1 MPWFGGFV
9 IDGGY
14 MRSRWVFSVA
24 VALILSTAALAQQSD
39 RDRGIDLYRDGKFTE
54 AISALEAAVASNA
67 NDRIAWVFLG
77 GGYVHADD
85 NERALSASRKSH
97 EIKQPASPPTYDRTV
112 KVTHKPQPRYPRSAR
127 MSGASGR
134 ILVAVEFRSD
144 GKIGFTFALAPS
156 MNDLVSPSLEAA
168 RAIEFEPAVKNGKP
182 VTVIN
187 LVEYGYRIQ

>member
-1 MPWFGGFV
+1 
-9 IDGGY
+9 
-14 MRSRWVFSVA
+14 
-24 VALILSTAALAQQSD
+24 
-39 RDRGIDLYRDGKFTE
+39 
-54 AISALEAAVASNA
+54 
-67 NDRIAWVFLG
+67 
-77 GGYVHADD
+77 
-85 NERALSASRKSH
+85 
-97 EIKQPASPPTYDRTV
+97 
-112 KVTHKPQPRYPRSAR
+112 